1 MVNLTEK
8 IVLVTGASSGIGKAT
23 AVEFARKGASVVL
36 AARRVEKLAELH
48 DHILTF
54 NENCIYVRTDVTSE
68 ADVVNLF
75 DRAYAKFGRVD
86 ILINN
91 AGRGLKSELID
102 MTAEDWQAV
111 IETNLTSVFLC
122 TSQAARRM
130 KEKQE
135 PGHIITVCS
144 IAGLFGAPNYSAYCA
159 SKHGVA
165 GFLKAAKWELRKHKI
180 KLSTIYPGR
189 VDTEFFDSYQKP
201 PGKRQMLDATDIA
214 RYLVAIATRRP
225 CTIAAV
231 RCKIFAKRIGTL
243 LGI

>member
-8 IVLVTGASSGIGKAT
+8 VVLVTGASSGIGKAT

-68 ADVVNLF
+68 TDVGNLF
-75 DRAYAKFGRVD
+75 DRAEEKFGRVD

-91 AGRGLKSELID
+91 AGRGLKCELID
-102 MTAEDWQAV
+102 MATEDWQTV

-122 TSQAARRM
+122 TSEAARRM
-130 KEKQE
+130 QEKQDA
-135 PGHIITVCS
+135 GHIITVCS
-144 IAGLFGAPNYSAYCA
+144 IAGLFGAPTYSAYCA

-165 GFLKAAKWELRKHKI
+165 GFLKAAKWEDE
-180 KLSTIYPGR
+180 PVG
-189 VDTEFFDSYQKP
+189 
-201 PGKRQMLDATDIA
+201 
-214 RYLVAIATRRP
+214 
-225 CTIAAV
+225 
-231 RCKIFAKRIGTL
+231 L
-243 LGI
+243 LP